1 MKKIISRKNARGR
14 YDTRIRV
21 YVGCVGT
28 LTGAIDIILR
38 AAARPAGRTRKTL
51 NPRDKAEL

>member
-1 MKKIISRKNARGR
+1 MR
-14 YDTRIRV
+14 YARV
-21 YVGCVGT
+21 YVGCTGT
-28 LTGAIDIILR
+28 LTGAIDIILH